1 MVKVPDL
8 AMSLPTSLGTL
19 DGSAIAGPP
28 KGHKNKGMT
37 AMTTAN
43 KPRPTLTPGETRA
56 YPVLPLRDIVV
67 FPHMI
72 VPLFVGRE
80 KSIKALEEV
89 MRSDTFILLAT
100 QKNASDDDP
109 ATGDIYEV
117 GTLASVLQLLKLPD
131 GTVKVLVEGAQRAKV
146 LKYTDRSEYFEAD
159 AVVLDDNLGERV
171 EAEALARSVV
181 NEFENYVKLNKK
193 VSPEV
198 VGVVQQID
206 DHAKLADTV
215 GSHLQVK
222 IADKQALLETVSVP
236 ERLEKVLGLMESE
249 ISVLQVEKRIRTR
262 VKRQMEKT
270 QREYYLNEQM
280 KAIQKELG
288 DEDGKDELAELDD
301 KIKKTKLS
309 KEAREKAQHELKKLR
324 QMSPMSAE
332 ATVVRNYL
340 DWLLSIPWQKK
351 TKVKKDLKLAQ
362 EILDADHY
370 GLEKVKDRIIEYLA
384 VQQRANKLTGPI
396 LCLVGPPGVG
406 KTSLGKSIA
415 KATGREFVR
424 VSLGGVRDEAEIR
437 GHRRTYIG
445 SMPGKIIQSMRK
457 AKSSNPLFLL
467 DEIDKMGADFRGDPS
482 SALLEVLDPEQ
493 NATFNDHYLEVDYDL
508 SSVMF
513 VTTANTL
520 NIPPPLMDRMEIIRI
535 AGYTEDEKLQ
545 IARRHL
551 IPAAIS
557 KHGLNANEWTIDDD
571 ALLTVIR
578 RYTREAGVRNLERE
592 ISTLVRKAVKE
603 LTLSK
608 KKAVHVAEKDLGDY
622 LGVPKYRFGE
632 MESEDQVGVV
642 TGLAWTDVGG
652 ELLTIEGT
660 SMPGKGRMTVTGNLR
675 DVMKES
681 ISAAASYVRSRA
693 IAFGIEPP
701 LFDRRDIH
709 VHVPEGATPK
719 DGPSAGVAM
728 VTAIVSVMTG
738 IPVRRDVAMT
748 GEITLRGRVLP
759 IGGLKEKLLA
769 ALRGGIKTVLIPE
782 ENAKDLADIAQNVKS
797 NLEIVPVSRMDE
809 VLARALV
816 RKPEPIQWE
825 EPPAKSAAEKAAD
838 EEASALTAH

>member
-1 MVKVPDL
+1 M
-8 AMSLPTSLGTL
+8 TS
-19 DGSAIAGPP
+19 AKPKPP
-28 KGHKNKGMT
+28 
-37 AMTTAN
+37 
-43 KPRPTLTPGETRA
+43 LIPGQTRA

-80 KSIKALEEV
+80 KSIRALEEV

-109 ATGDIYEV
+109 ATEAIYEI
-117 GTLASVLQLLKLPD
+117 GTLANVLQLLKLPD
-131 GTVKVLVEGAQRAKV
+131 GTVKVLVEGAARAKV
-146 LKYTDRSEYFEAD
+146 ERYTDRADYYEAT
-159 AVVLDDNLGERV
+159 AVVLADSAGEQV

-198 VGVVQQID
+198 VGVVQQIED
-206 DHAKLADTV
+206 YAKLADTV
-215 GSHLQVK
+215 ASHLAVK
-222 IADKQALLETVSVP
+222 IPDKQLILETPSVT

-288 DEDGKDELAELDD
+288 DEEGKDELAEIED

-309 KEAREKAQHELKKLR
+309 KEAREKATHELKKLR

-340 DWLLSIPWQKK
+340 DWLLSIPWNKK
-351 TKVKKDLKLAQ
+351 SKVKKDLRLAQ
-362 EILDADHY
+362 EILDNDHF
-370 GLEKVKDRIIEYLA
+370 GLEKVKERIVEYLA

-415 KATGREFVR
+415 RATGRDFVR

-445 SMPGKIIQSMRK
+445 SMPGKVIQSMRK

-467 DEIDKMGADFRGDPS
+467 DEVDKMGADFRGDPS

-493 NATFNDHYLEVDYDL
+493 NHTFNDHYLEVDYDL
-508 SSVMF
+508 SHVMF
-513 VTTANTL
+513 ITTANTL

-535 AGYTEDEKLQ
+535 AGYTEDEKVE
-545 IARRHL
+545 IARKHL
-551 IPAAIS
+551 IPHATA
-557 KHGLNANEWTIDDD
+557 KHGLASDEWSIDDE
-571 ALLTVIR
+571 ALLLVIR

-592 ISTLVRKAVKE
+592 LSTLIRKAVKE

-608 KKAVHVAEKDLGDY
+608 TKSITVEAKNVADY
-622 LGVPKYRFGE
+622 LGVPKFRYGE
-632 MESEDQVGVV
+632 VEDEDQVGVV

-652 ELLTIEGT
+652 ELLTIEAAM
-660 SMPGKGRMTVTGNLR
+660 MPGKGKMIVTGNLR

-681 ISAAASYVRSRA
+681 ISAAASYVRMRA
-693 IAFGIEPP
+693 VAFGIEPP
-701 LFDRRDIH
+701 RFDKKDIH

-769 ALRGGIKTVLIPE
+769 ASRGGMKTVLIPE
-782 ENAKDLADIAQNVKS
+782 ENAKDLVEISDSIKKG
-797 NLEIVPVSRMDE
+797 LDIVPVSRMDE

-816 RKPEPIQWE
+816 RKPEPIEWDE
-825 EPPAKSAAEKAAD
+825 EKAKPTETSVSTEPAVDAD
-838 EEASALTAH
+838 SSTLTAH

>member
-1 MVKVPDL
+1 M
-8 AMSLPTSLGTL
+8 TS
-19 DGSAIAGPP
+19 A
-28 KGHKNKGMT
+28 
-37 AMTTAN
+37 
-43 KPRPTLTPGETRA
+43 KPRPPLIPGETRA

-72 VPLFVGRE
+72 VPLFVGRK
-80 KSIKALEEV
+80 KSIGALEEV
-89 MRSDTFILLAT
+89 MRSDTFIMLAT

-109 ATGDIYEV
+109 ATGAIYET
-117 GTLASVLQLLKLPD
+117 GTLANVLQLLKLPD

-146 LKYTDRSEYFEAD
+146 LKYTDRSEYFEAE
-159 AVVLDDNLGERV
+159 AVALGDTMGERV
-171 EAEALARSVV
+171 EAEALARSATT
-181 NEFENYVKLNKK
+181 EFESYVKLNKK
-193 VSPEV
+193 VPPEA
-198 VGVVQQID
+198 VGVVQQIED
-206 DHAKLADTV
+206 YAKLADTIA
-215 GSHLQVK
+215 SHLAVK
-222 IADKQALLETVSVP
+222 VPDKQAILETTVVP
-236 ERLEKVLGLMESE
+236 ERLEKVLNLMESE

-288 DEDGKDELAELDD
+288 DEEGRDELAEIEE

-309 KEAREKAQHELKKLR
+309 KEAREKATHELKKLR

-340 DWLLSIPWQKK
+340 DWLLSIPWNKK

-362 EILDADHY
+362 EILDNDHY
-370 GLEKVKDRIIEYLA
+370 GLEKVKERIVEYLA

-415 KATGREFVR
+415 RATGRDFVR

-467 DEIDKMGADFRGDPS
+467 DEVDKMGSDFRGDPS

-508 SSVMF
+508 SGVMF
-513 VTTANTL
+513 ITTANTL

-535 AGYTEDEKLQ
+535 AGYTEDEKVE
-545 IARRHL
+545 IARKHL
-551 IPAAIS
+551 IPNVTA
-557 KHGLNANEWTIDDD
+557 KHGLDVKEWSIDDEG
-571 ALLTVIR
+571 LLLLIR

-592 ISTLVRKAVKE
+592 LSTLIRKAVKE
-603 LTLSK
+603 LILSK
-608 KKAVHVAEKDLGDY
+608 KKSVLVDAKTVSDY
-622 LGVPKYRFGE
+622 LGVPKFRYGE
-632 MESEDQVGVV
+632 VEEEDQVGVV

-652 ELLTIEGT
+652 ELLTIEAAL
-660 SMPGKGRMTVTGNLR
+660 MPGKGRMTVTGNLR

-681 ISAAASYVRSRA
+681 ISAAASYVRMRA
-693 IAFGIEPP
+693 VAFGIEPP
-701 LFDRRDIH
+701 SFDKRDIH

-728 VTAIVSVMTG
+728 VTAIGSVMTG

-769 ALRGGIKTVLIPE
+769 AARGGIKTVIIPE
-782 ENAKDLADIAQNVKS
+782 DNAKDLTEISDAIKGG
-797 NLEIVPVSRMDE
+797 LEIIPVSRMDE

-816 RKPEPIQWE
+816 RKPEPIEWDE
-825 EPPAKSAAEKAAD
+825 EKAKPTETSATTEPAVD
-838 EEASALTAH
+838 EDSSTLTAH

>member
-1 MVKVPDL
+1 
-8 AMSLPTSLGTL
+8 
-19 DGSAIAGPP
+19 
-28 KGHKNKGMT
+28 MT
-37 AMTTAN
+37 AS
-43 KPRPTLTPGETRA
+43 KPRPAPAPGETRA

-109 ATGDIYEV
+109 ATGAIFQI

-131 GTVKVLVEGAQRAKV
+131 GTVKVLVEGAERAKI
-146 LKYTDRSEYFEAD
+146 LEYNERPDYYEAN
-159 AVVLDDNLGERV
+159 AVVLADETGDKV

-181 NEFENYVKLNKK
+181 TEFEGYVKLNKK

-198 VGVVQQID
+198 IGVVQQIED
-206 DHAKLADTV
+206 YGKLGDTV
-215 GSHLQVK
+215 ASHLAVK
-222 IADKQALLETVSVP
+222 IPDKQGVLETTKVA
-236 ERLEKVLGLMESE
+236 ERLEKVLALMESE

-288 DEDGKDELAELDD
+288 DEEGRDELTELEE

-309 KEAREKAQHELKKLR
+309 KEAREKAMHELKKLK

-340 DWLLSIPWQKK
+340 DWLLSIPWNKK
-351 TKVKKDLKLAQ
+351 SKVKKDLPQAQ
-362 EILDADHY
+362 QILDHDHY
-370 GLEKVKDRIIEYLA
+370 GLEKVKERIVEYLA
-384 VQQRANKLTGPI
+384 VQSRANKLTGPI

-415 KATGREFVR
+415 KATGPRVRARVARRRARRGRDPRPPAHLYRLDARQDHPVDAQGEDLEPAVPARRGRQDGRRFPRRSVLGAARGARSGAEQHVQRPLSRGRLRSLQRDVHHHGEHAQHPAAPDGPHGDHPHRRLHRER
-424 VSLGGVRDEAEIR
+424 EGGDRAQAPDPERDHQARARHEGMVDRRRRAQAADPPLHAGSRRAQSRARAVHAVAQGGQGADAQQEGQGGE
-437 GHRRTYIG
+437 GHRGEPVRL
-445 SMPGKIIQSMRK
+445 SRR
-457 AKSSNPLFLL
+457 AEVPLRR
-467 DEIDKMGADFRGDPS
+467 DRGEGP
-482 SALLEVLDPEQ
+482 
-493 NATFNDHYLEVDYDL
+493 
-508 SSVMF
+508 
-513 VTTANTL
+513 
-520 NIPPPLMDRMEIIRI
+520 DR
-535 AGYTEDEKLQ
+535 AWS
-545 IARRHL
+545 
-551 IPAAIS
+551 P
-557 KHGLNANEWTIDDD
+557 
-571 ALLTVIR
+571 
-578 RYTREAGVRNLERE
+578 
-592 ISTLVRKAVKE
+592 
-603 LTLSK
+603 
-608 KKAVHVAEKDLGDY
+608 
-622 LGVPKYRFGE
+622 
-632 MESEDQVGVV
+632 
-642 TGLAWTDVGG
+642 GLAWTDVGG
-652 ELLTIEGT
+652 ELLTIEGAM
-660 SMPGKGRMTVTGNLR
+660 MPGKGRMTVTGNLR

-693 IAFGIEPP
+693 VAFGIEPP
-701 LFDRRDIH
+701 QFDKRDIH

-769 ALRGGIKTVLIPE
+769 AHRGGIKTVLIPE
-782 ENAKDLADIAQNVKS
+782 ENAKDLVEISDQIKGGLDI
-797 NLEIVPVSRMDE
+797 IPVSRMDE
-809 VLARALV
+809 VLAKALV
-816 RKPEPIQWE
+816 RKPEPIEWDE
-825 EPPAKSAAEKAAD
+825 ATAKPVDVPAVEDDSP
-838 EEASALTAH
+838 TVIAH